1 MKLRDLIA
9 DFEYEVLSGDIDRD
23 IHELQMD
30 SRKVADGD
38 VFVCIPGAN
47 RDGHDFAAQVVENGA
62 SAIIVEHEVDL
73 GDTKNTPTIV
83 KVASSRHA
91 LACASAAFFG
101 YPARELKT
109 IGITGTKG
117 KTTTTYM
124 VREALEGVGVKTGL
138 IGTIETIIG
147 EERTPSANTTPESY
161 VVQQTFRK
169 MVDAGLEAVVMEVS
183 SQGLMMERVGGFT
196 FDIGVFTNLSAD
208 HIGPNEHKDFEDYM
222 NCKALLFKAC
232 KKGIFNIDDEHA
244 KDMMKQA
251 ICEIETY
258 STRDEK
264 ATLYAKNISLF
275 TEPGVL
281 GVAYD
286 IEGSIETHV
295 KIDVPGD
302 FSVYNSLAAI
312 SICRLFT
319 EDTKKIVEALEKI
332 RVRGRVEIVPV
343 SDDFTV
349 MVDYAHNAMSLES
362 LLNSL
367 KNYEHNRLVTVFGC
381 GGNRDRN
388 RRFEMGEVSGRIADF
403 TVVTSDNPRDE
414 GPEGILVDIETGLAR
429 AGLEK
434 GSDKYVTIADRYEAI
449 RFAIANAK
457 KGDVIIV
464 AGKGHEDYQI
474 IKGVKYHMDD
484 RELIAQAKEELGI

>member
-1 MKLRDLIA
+1 MILRDLIK
-9 DFEYEVLSGDIDRD
+9 DFEYEILSGSVDI
-23 IHELQMD
+23 EVAGLQMD
-30 SRKVADGD
+30 SRKVGKGD

-47 RDGHDFAAQVVENGA
+47 RDGHDFAAQVAENGA
-62 SAIIVEHEVDL
+62 AAIIVEHEVDL
-73 GDTKNTPTIV
+73 PEDVNPTIV
-83 KVASSRHA
+83 KVNSSRHA
-91 LACASAAFFG
+91 LALTSAAFFG
-101 YPARELKT
+101 YPANELKT

-147 EERTPSANTTPESY
+147 DERTPSANTTPESY
-161 VVQQTFRK
+161 MVQKYFRQ
-169 MVDAGLEAVVMEVS
+169 MVDAGLDAVVMEVS
-183 SQGLMMERVGGFT
+183 SQGLMMERVSGFT
-196 FDIGVFTNLSAD
+196 FDYGLYTNLSPD

-232 KKGIFNIDDEHA
+232 KVGIFNIDDEHA
-244 KDMMKQA
+244 KDMM
-251 ICEIETY
+251 
-258 STRDEK
+258 EK
-264 ATLYAKNISLF
+264 ATCEKETFSSKDSSATLCAKNISLF

-286 IEGSIETHV
+286 LSGALDTHV

-302 FSVYNSLAAI
+302 FSVYNSLSAI
-312 SICRLFT
+312 SICRHFT
-319 EDTKKIVEALEKI
+319 DDTKRIVDALEKI
-332 RVRGRVEIVPV
+332 RVKGRVEIVPV
-343 SDDFTV
+343 SPDFTV
-349 MVDYAHNAMSLES
+349 MVDYAHNAMALES

-367 KNYEHNRLVTVFGC
+367 NKYEHNRLVTVFGC

-388 RRFEMGEVSGRIADF
+388 RRFEMGEVSARLSDF

-414 GPEGILVDIETGLAR
+414 EPEDILADIEMGLERGGLA
-429 AGLEK
+429 K
-434 GSDKYVTIADRYEAI
+434 GSDKYVTIIDRYEAI
-449 RFAIANAK
+449 EYAIKNAV

-474 IKGVKYHMDD
+474 IKGVKHHMDD
-484 RELIAQAKEELGI
+484 RELIERARNTLFS